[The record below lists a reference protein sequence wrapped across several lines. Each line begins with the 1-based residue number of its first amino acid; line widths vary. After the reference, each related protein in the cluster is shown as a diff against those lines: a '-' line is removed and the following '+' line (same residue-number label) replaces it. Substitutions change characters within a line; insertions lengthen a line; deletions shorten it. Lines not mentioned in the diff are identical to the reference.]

1 MRPIKLI
8 MSAFGS
14 YAGVQEI
21 GFDGNGE
28 NLFLITGDTGAGK
41 STIFD
46 AICFALYG
54 KMSGENREGN
64 MMRSDYALSEQK
76 TYVEFLFEDKGER
89 YKIIRNPEYDRKGRK
104 KKKNKDGSL
113 EYPLVKEKAKVEFYF
128 LRKEMEE
135 SGEEKEQ
142 AFHGSLREV
151 NAKIV
156 EILGMD
162 QGQFTQI
169 AMIAQGEFMKLLVSP
184 TEQKKEIFQKLFHTE
199 KYRQIVKI
207 LANRKKEKEIELAK
221 NKTESE
227 TILQETACFP
237 ESRYRA
243 DFEHWKESY
252 VLHKEEFLE
261 VLELEIKEEQE
272 MAASSHREMEQLKK
286 EREALLLELH
296 TMEETNRLFDELS
309 KAEKTREEWKE
320 KEKEAK
326 EKERLLEKAEKAEKA
341 AEKKRSFDEVFAKKE
356 KKQKEIEKR
365 KREIEKTQKQCECM
379 EKEYCAAKK
388 EREEKE
394 ELLAKEILELE
405 KNLPKYEEIETI
417 TKEKQAQ
424 ELQADQWDEWLLQQ
438 ETMIAAQEK
447 NRLEYQKK
455 KEKTEEILKE
465 FPEKK
470 QQLSR
475 IKEKL
480 EKFGKLYGAAEQ
492 IEALFLQKKASME
505 TKEMLEQNFR
515 RQGAVYEELLIQFM
529 NGQAGFMAQKL
540 KEGMPCPVCGNT
552 HHIRLAKLEK
562 EIPTEEEVNK
572 AKQLRELAEKEMIS
586 GTKKAKEDQER
597 YDRIYYECRE
607 TCRELTEGSIQ
618 LSEDGKNLQE
628 ISEHIAA
635 LKAEEKELVKENKK
649 MERMEKEQ
657 KTCDEK
663 IREIEE
669 ALTKGKKEAKDAEEK
684 KRKACQ
690 EVLRLKTVEEL
701 QKKELLYEDR
711 EEAGRKL
718 QEKRKLLETIVET
731 CRSLSEKKEASAKL
745 LLSQS
750 TEKLTMEKE
759 FEGLQLECDEKK
771 ELYEQTIKEQG
782 FFSEEE
788 WILSSAEEKQ
798 KKIWKEEA
806 EHIKKEIIAAEQSF
820 QTLKKQVQ
828 GKERKE
834 EHGQKELLLE
844 KTRQLE
850 MVSKKEQEV
859 YFCLKKNKEAQKKL
873 KERKKQSEQ
882 LLQEYGQIK
891 SLYEVANG
899 TLAGAVKIDLETFV
913 QRQYLKQVLKAA
925 NRRFL
930 SMSKGQFELRL
941 KEGTEFD
948 QKSNQ
953 GLDLSVYSLL
963 TNTNRDIKTLS
974 GGESFMAA
982 LSMALGMA
990 DIVQGAVGGIRLDM
1004 MFLDEGFGS
1013 LDELSRQQAVKVL
1026 KELSDGKRM
1035 IGIISHVTELKE
1047 QVAKKLIVERDEK
1060 GSRAYWDF

>member
-14 YAGVQEI
+14 YAGIQEI

-64 MMRSDYALSEQK
+64 MMRSDYALPEQK
-76 TYVEFLFEDKGER
+76 TYVEFLFEDKGEQ
-89 YKIIRNPEYDRKGRK
+89 YKIIRNPEYGRRGRK

-113 EYPLVKEKAKVEFYF
+113 EYPFVKEKAKVEFYF
-128 LRKEMEE
+128 LGKEMEE
-135 SGEEKEQ
+135 STEEGER

-184 TEQKKEIFQKLFHTE
+184 AEQKKEIFQKLFHTE

-207 LANRKKEKEIELAK
+207 LGNRKKEKELELAK
-221 NKTESE
+221 SRTESE
-227 TILQETACFP
+227 TILQETDCLP

-243 DFEHWKESY
+243 DFEHWKEAY

-261 VLELEIKEEQE
+261 VLALVVKEEQE
-272 MAASSHREMEQLKK
+272 MAVSLERKTEQLKK
-286 EREALLLELH
+286 ERETLLLELH

-309 KAEKTREEWKE
+309 QAEKEREKWKE

-341 AEKKRSFDEVFAKKE
+341 AEKKRSFDEVFGKKE

-379 EKEYCAAKK
+379 EKEYCAAEK

-394 ELLAKEILELE
+394 ETLTKEILELE
-405 KNLPKYEEIETI
+405 KNLPRYEEIETI
-417 TKEKQAQ
+417 TKQKQAQ

-438 ETMIAAQEK
+438 EALMAKQEK

-455 KEKTEEILKE
+455 KEKTEEILKG
-465 FPEKK
+465 FPEKQK
-470 QQLSR
+470 ELSE

-480 EKFGKLYGAAEQ
+480 EKFRKLYKAAEQ
-492 IEALFLQKKASME
+492 IEALFTQKKKSME

-515 RQGAVYEELLIQFM
+515 MQGAVYEELLIQFM

-552 HHIRLAKLEK
+552 HHILLAKMEK

-572 AKQLRELAEKEMIS
+572 AKQMRESAEKEMIS
-586 GTKKAKEDQER
+586 GTKKAKEDQDC
-597 YDRIYYECRE
+597 YDRVYYECRE
-607 TCRELTEGSIQ
+607 TCRQLTEGNIL
-618 LSEDGKNLQE
+618 LSEDGKNIQE
-628 ISEHIAA
+628 ISGHIAV
-635 LKAEEKELVKENKK
+635 LETVEKELGKENKK

-657 KTCDEK
+657 KTYDKK
-663 IREIEE
+663 IQEIEE
-669 ALTKGKKEAKDAEEK
+669 ILTKGKKEAEIVEEK

-711 EEAGRKL
+711 AEAGRKL
-718 QEKRKLLETIVET
+718 QEKKDLLETIVER
-731 CRSLSEKKEASAKL
+731 CRNLSEKKETFAKL
-745 LLSQS
+745 LLSQN

-759 FEGLQLECDEKK
+759 LEGLKLECKEKK
-771 ELYEQTIKEQG
+771 EIYDLTIKEQG
-782 FFSEEE
+782 FSSEEE
-788 WILSSAEEKQ
+788 WMLWAAEEKQ
-798 KKIWKEEA
+798 KNIWKKEV
-806 EHIKKEIIAAEQSF
+806 EHIKKETIAAEQSLLA
-820 QTLKKQVQ
+820 LKKQVQ
-828 GKERKE
+828 GKEQKE

-850 MVSKKEQEV
+850 LFSKKAQEA
-859 YFCLKKNKEAQKKL
+859 YFCLRKNREAQKKL
-873 KERKKQSEQ
+873 KERKEQSEQ
-882 LLQEYGQIK
+882 LEQEYGQIK
-891 SLYEVANG
+891 NLYEVANG

-930 SMSKGQFELRL
+930 DMSKGQFELRL
-941 KEGTEFD
+941 KEGAEFD

-990 DIVQGAVGGIRLDM
+990 DIVQGAAGGIRLDM

-1013 LDELSRQQAVKVL
+1013 LDEVSRQQAVKVL

-1047 QVAKKLIVERDEK
+1047 QVVKKLIVERDEK